1 MIEHLLRDDW
11 RDFLDRSQL
20 FETNTHVNGKPS
32 AGHLLYSPMLKRK
45 GIFLHRSP
53 LNPVE
58 YEYYTRC
65 IKRFRALATDP
76 TERALLVH
84 VQSSSHRS
92 RHSIWVHQFYS
103 LFECLDGYWEGAFEL
118 LVIRLQKRKAGKEVT
133 KLKQIAKK
141 GYPSNGLRPPAD
153 EAGADAGARAD
164 AGADDCASPLPG
176 VADEVECRHSGANV
190 MRVVYLQ
197 CWANEVVN
205 GGASF
210 NDPRDFEAFCAC
222 VEGTRDLGP
231 RAQRLA
237 GSDSELSKKRGK
249 NKPSDI

>member
-1 MIEHLLRDDW
+1 MIEHVLRDDW
-11 RDFLDRSQL
+11 RAFLDRNQL

-76 TERALLVH
+76 TGRALLVH

-92 RHSIWVHQFYS
+92 RHSVWVQQFYS

-118 LVIRLQKRKAGKEVT
+118 LVIRLQKRKAGNEVA
-133 KLKQIAKK
+133 KVEKIAKK
-141 GYPSNGLRPPAD
+141 GRLGLPAD
-153 EAGADAGARAD
+153 EASADAGASD
-164 AGADDCASPLPG
+164 AGAGDGASPLPG
-176 VADEVECRHSGANV
+176 VANEVECRRSGANV

-210 NDPRDFEAFCAC
+210 NDPRDFEAFSAC

-231 RAQRLA
+231 RAQRLT

-249 NKPSDI
+249 NKPSDN